1 MEQKPEKQN
10 SFMLKLAT
18 FIVDKR
24 SLIFLIVIIGIIFSA
39 VAVNWVNVENDLTA
53 YLPADSSTKIGLDV
67 MEREFITYG
76 TASFMVGNIS
86 YEEAEALFEE
96 IKQVEGVQMAD
107 FDNTT
112 EHYNQASALFSV
124 TFDYEQTDER
134 CVESLN
140 TIQEMLSDYDTF
152 VSTTVIDTMA
162 ETIKKEVNMITAFV
176 AVIVVGVLAFT
187 TDTYA
192 DVAVVGLTFV
202 VAAILNMGCNFLLG
216 KISFVSDSVTTILQL
231 ALALD
236 YAVIYSNRF
245 KEEHV
250 THERREAV
258 IISLSKAIPEIGASS
273 LTTVGGLIAMMFM
286 QFKLGPD
293 MAICLIKAI
302 LFSLLSVFLV
312 MPGFLMLFG
321 NLMDKTKHK
330 TFVPK
335 IPFVGRFAWATR
347 FLIPPV
353 FVVLVVA
360 AFSLSN
366 RCPYVYGY
374 DTLTTPRQNENQIA
388 QELIS
393 NTFSSRT
400 MLAVVVPG
408 RDYSEEKS
416 LVDELMDFP
425 QVDSVTAIAGI
436 DAMGGYK
443 LADKLSPREFAD
455 LLKLDYETAELLY
468 SVYAIQDGSYD
479 KLVSGISKYRIPL
492 IDVLLYVGDKV
503 DEGYINL
510 EGEQADTLADART
523 QMLVGKRQLE
533 GENYDR
539 MLVYLT
545 LPESGDETFQFTDT
559 IRQVAQR
566 HYPKG
571 DVFVVGNSTNQYEFK
586 KSFEIDNIVVSVVSI
601 LIVLVVLLFTFNSA
615 GMPVLLIAVIQ
626 GAIWMNFGY
635 PTLVH
640 EDVFFMTQLV
650 VSSIQMGANIDYA
663 IVIANRYSDN
673 IKTMERKD
681 AIIEAMN
688 FAFPTILTSGTIL
701 AVSGLLISIIT
712 TDCTIN
718 GIGEAIGRGTM
729 ISIVLVMF
737 VLPQILLLGG
747 KIIEK
752 TSFAMPK
759 VNREHKTSAPI
770 LVDGRISGHIN
781 GTVSGFFR
789 GTIDGNT
796 DLRLFSGKLEPLEED
811 GSGGTERPAP
821 AQEQQPGEQDA
832 SKPDETAQ
840 AAPKG
845 EAPDGSGEEVS
856 VELANAGPAQQETEL
871 PSAEPVSDRPEG
883 GDQL

>member
-86 YEEAEALFEE
+86 YDEAEALFEE
-96 IKQVEGVQMAD
+96 IKQVEGVQMVD
-107 FDNTT
+107 FNNTT

-134 CVESLN
+134 CVDSLN
-140 TIQEMLSDYDTF
+140 TIREMLSDYDTF

-302 LFSLLSVFLV
+302 IFSLLSVFLV

-416 LVDELMDFP
+416 LVDELMD
-425 QVDSVTAIAGI
+425 
-436 DAMGGYK
+436 Y
-443 LADKLSPREFAD
+443 KLSPREFAD
-455 LLKLDYETAELLY
+455 LLKLEYETAELLY

-571 DVFVVGNSTNQYEFK
+571 DVYVVGNSTNQYEFK

-789 GTIDGNT
+789 GTIDGDT
-796 DLRLFSGKLEPLEED
+796 DLRLFSGKLEPLPED
-811 GSGGTERPAP
+811 GSGGTESPAS
-821 AQEQQPGEQDA
+821 AQEQSGEQEA
-832 SKPDETAQ
+832 SKPDGTAQ

-845 EAPDGSGEEVS
+845 EAPDGSGEEAS
-856 VELANAGPAQQETEL
+856 AELTNAGPEQQETEL
-871 PSAEPVSDRPEG
+871 PPAEPVPERPEG

>member
-86 YEEAEALFEE
+86 YDEAEALFEE
-96 IKQVEGVQMAD
+96 IKQVEGVQMVD
-107 FDNTT
+107 FNNTT

-134 CVESLN
+134 CVDSLN
-140 TIQEMLSDYDTF
+140 TIREMLSDYDTF

-312 MPGFLMLFG
+312 MPGFLMIFG

-347 FLIPPV
+347 FVIPPV

-455 LLKLDYETAELLY
+455 LLKLEYETAELLY

-571 DVFVVGNSTNQYEFK
+571 DVYVVGNSTNQYEFK

-789 GTIDGNT
+789 GTIDGDT
-796 DLRLFSGKLEPLEED
+796 DLRLFSGKLEPLPED
-811 GSGGTERPAP
+811 GSGGTESPAS
-821 AQEQQPGEQDA
+821 AQEQSGEQEA
-832 SKPDETAQ
+832 SKPDGTAQ

-845 EAPDGSGEEVS
+845 EAPDGVPE
-856 VELANAGPAQQETEL
+856 
-871 PSAEPVSDRPEG
+871 RPEG

>member
-86 YEEAEALFEE
+86 YDEAEALFEE
-96 IKQVEGVQMAD
+96 IKQVEGVQMVD
-107 FDNTT
+107 FNNTT

-134 CVESLN
+134 CVDSLN

-245 KEEHV
+245 KEEHE

-302 LFSLLSVFLV
+302 IFSLLSVFLV

-374 DTLTTPRQNENQIA
+374 DTLTTPRQNEDQIA
-388 QELIS
+388 QEMIS

-571 DVFVVGNSTNQYEFK
+571 DVYVVGNSTNQYEFK

-789 GTIDGNT
+789 GTIDGDT
-796 DLRLFSGKLEPLEED
+796 DLRLFSGKLEPLPED
-811 GSGGTERPAP
+811 GSGGTESPAS
-821 AQEQQPGEQDA
+821 AQEQSGEQEA
-832 SKPDETAQ
+832 SKPDGTAQ

-845 EAPDGSGEEVS
+845 EAPDGSGEEAS
-856 VELANAGPAQQETEL
+856 AELTNAGPEQQETEL
-871 PSAEPVSDRPEG
+871 PPAEPVPERPEG

>member
-1 MEQKPEKQN
+1 
-10 SFMLKLAT
+10 
-18 FIVDKR
+18 
-24 SLIFLIVIIGIIFSA
+24 
-39 VAVNWVNVENDLTA
+39 
-53 YLPADSSTKIGLDV
+53 
-67 MEREFITYG
+67 
-76 TASFMVGNIS
+76 
-86 YEEAEALFEE
+86 
-96 IKQVEGVQMAD
+96 
-107 FDNTT
+107 
-112 EHYNQASALFSV
+112 
-124 TFDYEQTDER
+124 
-134 CVESLN
+134 
-140 TIQEMLSDYDTF
+140 
-152 VSTTVIDTMA
+152 
-162 ETIKKEVNMITAFV
+162 
-176 AVIVVGVLAFT
+176 
-187 TDTYA
+187 
-192 DVAVVGLTFV
+192 
-202 VAAILNMGCNFLLG
+202 
-216 KISFVSDSVTTILQL
+216 
-231 ALALD
+231 
-236 YAVIYSNRF
+236 
-245 KEEHV
+245 
-250 THERREAV
+250 
-258 IISLSKAIPEIGASS
+258 
-273 LTTVGGLIAMMFM
+273 MMFM
-286 QFKLGPD
+286 QFRLGPD
-293 MAICLIKAI
+293 MAVCLIKAI

-312 MPGFLMLFG
+312 MPGFLMIFG
-321 NLMDKTKHK
+321 NLMDRTKHK

-347 FLIPPV
+347 AIIPPV

-360 AFSLSN
+360 AMSLSN

-374 DTLTTPRQNENQIA
+374 DTLTTPRQNEDQIA
-388 QELIS
+388 SKMIS
-393 NTFSSRT
+393 DTFSSRT
-400 MLAVVVPG
+400 MVALVVPG
-408 RDYSEEKS
+408 GDYSEEKN
-416 LVDELMDFP
+416 LVDELESLP

-479 KLVSGISKYRIPL
+479 KLISGISKYRIPL

-510 EGEQADTLADART
+510 EGEQADTLASART

-545 LPESGDETFQFTDT
+545 LPESGDETFRFTDT
-559 IRQVAQR
+559 IREIAQR

-571 DVFVVGNSTNQYEFK
+571 DVYVVGNSTNQYEFK
-586 KSFEIDNIVVSVVSI
+586 NSFEVDNVVVSVVSI

-663 IVIANRYSDN
+663 IVIANRYTDN
-673 IKTMERKD
+673 VKTMERKD

-712 TDCTIN
+712 TDCPIN
-718 GIGEAIGRGTM
+718 GIGEAIGRGTL

-759 VNREHKTSAPI
+759 VSRERRTSVPI
-770 LVDGRISGHIN
+770 AVDGRVAGRIN
-781 GTVSGFFR
+781 GNVIGFFR
-789 GTIDGNT
+789 GTIDGDA
-796 DLRLFSGKLEPLEED
+796 DLRLISGSLEPV
-811 GSGGTERPAP
+811 R
-821 AQEQQPGEQDA
+821 
-832 SKPDETAQ
+832 
-840 AAPKG
+840 AAESP
-845 EAPDGSGEEVS
+845 EPSGEKADPSDPEAEKGAVPPEEGEKKQAYDEAEQTPHEES
-856 VELANAGPAQQETEL
+856 EAAAFTGIGTSPDVGIPSKKAGL
-871 PSAEPVSDRPEG
+871 PQNGEG
-883 GDQL
+883 EKQ

>member
-39 VAVNWVNVENDLTA
+39 VAVNWVSVENDLTA

-86 YEEAEALFEE
+86 YDEAEALFEE
-96 IKQVEGVQMAD
+96 IKQVEGVQMVD
-107 FDNTT
+107 FNNTT

-134 CVESLN
+134 CVDSLN

-302 LFSLLSVFLV
+302 IFSLLSVFLV

-366 RCPYVYGY
+366 HCPYVYGY

-571 DVFVVGNSTNQYEFK
+571 DVYVVGNSTNQYEFK

-789 GTIDGNT
+789 GTIDGDT
-796 DLRLFSGKLEPLEED
+796 DLRLFSGKLEPLPED
-811 GSGGTERPAP
+811 GSGGTESPAS
-821 AQEQQPGEQDA
+821 AQEQSGEQEA
-832 SKPDETAQ
+832 SKPDGTAQ

-845 EAPDGSGEEVS
+845 EAPDGSGEEAS
-856 VELANAGPAQQETEL
+856 AELTNAGPEQQETEL
-871 PSAEPVSDRPEG
+871 PPAEPVPERPEG